1 MTEAAISSSMRT
13 ERCPRDKPDRAGNE
27 MSGLEAVPSPGSL
40 LAGAATRQNGLV
52 TRSQLAGLG
61 FSQTAIARRV
71 ANGTLHR
78 LHQGVYVVGHEALAP
93 LARET
98 AALLA
103 CGPGAVI
110 SHLSAAVIWSLV
122 PEGADGRDVH
132 VTVTKRRVRSRP
144 GLRVHGASDLTE
156 VDVRRKGGV
165 ALTSP
170 ARTLLDLAGDR
181 SRLLEPAFIE
191 AYGSRLLRASELEA
205 LIRRAGGLRGVPALR
220 GLMEAHASGYTRSEA
235 ERVMRKLARA
245 AGLPEPRVN
254 VQLHGYLVD
263 FLWSSQRLVVEVDG
277 YGFHSHRRAFE
288 TDRKRD
294 GTLVAAG
301 YRVIRVTWDQLR
313 REPMRVVANVAS
325 ALAHER
331 AESSRRPG

>member
-1 MTEAAISSSMRT
+1 MGVAAIPSGIRP
-13 ERCPRDKPDRAGNE
+13 EPRPRGKTDGVGNE
-27 MSGLEAVPSPGSL
+27 MVGLDASPSPRNRI
-40 LAGAATRQNGLV
+40 ANAATRQKGLV
-52 TRSQLAGLG
+52 TRRQLAGMG
-61 FSQTAIARRV
+61 FDEAAIARRV
-71 ANGTLHR
+71 ADGTLHR
-78 LHQGVYVVGHEALAP
+78 LYRGVYAVGHEALAP

-110 SHLSAAVIWSLV
+110 SHLSAAGMWSLV
-122 PEGADGRDVH
+122 PVGADAREVH
-132 VTVTKRRVRSRP
+132 VTVAGRKVRSRP
-144 GLRVHGASDLTE
+144 GLRTHRTSRLTE
-156 VDVRRKGGV
+156 VDVRRKDGV

-181 SRLLEPAFIE
+181 STVLEHAFIE
-191 AYGSRLLRASELEA
+191 AHGSRLLRAGELEA

-220 GLMEAHASGYTRSEA
+220 RLMEAHASGYTRSEA
-235 ERVMRKLARA
+235 ERAMRKLARA

-254 VQLHGYLVD
+254 VHLHGYLVD